1 MKAILC
7 NDCGA
12 IMSRFSN
19 ECVGCSRTNL
29 SFHSDRHSDEFK
41 KRTASIRASNTDY
54 SRHFIVSGLLLGFL
68 IVMAFGYH
76 SSPKHQLQAAHN
88 GYKTASRVTPATMT
102 H

>member
-19 ECVGCSRTNL
+19 ECSGCSRTNL
-29 SFHSDRHSDEFK
+29 SFHADRHSDEFK
-41 KRTASIRASNTDY
+41 KRTASIRSSNTDY
-54 SRHFIVSGLLLGFL
+54 SRHFIVAGLLLGFL
-68 IVMAFGYH
+68 VVMASGYH
-76 SSPKHQLQAAHN
+76 SSPKDQLKAAHN
-88 GYKTASRVTPATMT
+88 GYQTASRVSASTVT